1 MKRILAML
9 LTLALMVSSM
19 LVLASCGDNGDGEPT
34 ESTYTVVVKDQNG
47 DPVSGVMVKMNGE
60 FKSTGADGKITFTAE
75 SVDYKVSVFEVP
87 AGYDKPEGEFS
98 FVDKVATITVNNTS
112 AASKV
117 AYTIYVTTADGTP
130 VVGAKVQMCD
140 DANCMPLLKYE
151 TDAEGKIVYET
162 EEGEYQTKLLSV
174 PAGYKSNDTY
184 FDFNSDRVATII
196 IEAQ

>member
-19 LVLASCGDNGDGEPT
+19 LVLASCVDNGDGEPT

-47 DPVSGVMVKMNGE
+47 DPVSGVMVKMNGK

-98 FVDKVATITVNNTS
+98 FVDKVATITLNNQN
-112 AASKV
+112 AVSKV
-117 AYTIYVTTADGTP
+117 TYTIYVQTADGTP
-130 VVGAKVQMCD
+130 VAGARVQMCD
-140 DANCMPLLKYE
+140 DACTPIMAV
-151 TDAEGKIVYET
+151 TDAEGKVT
-162 EEGEYQTKLLSV
+162 TQMSEGEYQAKLLSA
-174 PAGYKSNDTY
+174 PAGYASNDTY

>member
-1 MKRILAML
+1 MKKILAML

-47 DPVSGVMVKMNGE
+47 DPVSGVMVKMNGK

-98 FVDKVATITVNNTS
+98 FVDKVATITLNNQN
-112 AASKV
+112 AVSKV
-117 AYTIYVTTADGTP
+117 TYTIYVQTADGTP
-130 VVGAKVQMCD
+130 VAGARVQMCD
-140 DANCMPLLKYE
+140 DANCTPIMAV
-151 TDAEGKIVYET
+151 TDAEGKVT
-162 EEGEYQTKLLSV
+162 TRMSEGEYQAKLLSA
-174 PAGYKSNDTY
+174 PTGYKSNDTY

>member
-1 MKRILAML
+1 MKKILAML
-9 LTLALMVSSM
+9 LMLAVLMTSM
-19 LVLASCGDNGDGEPT
+19 VALASCDEPEEPT
-34 ESTYTVVVKDQNG
+34 ESDYAVVVKDQNG
-47 DPVSGVMVKMNGE
+47 DPVPGVMVKMNGK

-75 SVDYKVSVFEVP
+75 TVDYKVTVFEVP
-87 AGYDKPEGEFS
+87 EGYEKPEGEFS

-140 DANCMPLLKYE
+140 DENCMPLLKYV

-162 EEGEYQTKLLSV
+162 AEGEYQTKLLSV

-196 IEAQ
+196 VEAE

>member
-47 DPVSGVMVKMNGE
+47 DPVSGVMVKMNGK

-98 FVDKVATITVNNTS
+98 FVDKVATITLNNQN
-112 AASKV
+112 AVSKV
-117 AYTIYVTTADGTP
+117 TYTIYVQTADGTP
-130 VVGAKVQMCD
+130 VAGARVQMCD
-140 DANCMPLLKYE
+140 DANCTPIMAV
-151 TDAEGKIVYET
+151 TDAEGKVT
-162 EEGEYQTKLLSV
+162 TQMSDGEYQAKLLSA
-174 PAGYKSNDTY
+174 PAGYASNDTY

>member
-9 LTLALMVSSM
+9 LMLAVLMTSM
-19 LVLASCGDNGDGEPT
+19 VALASCDEPEEPT

-47 DPVSGVMVKMNGE
+47 DPVPGVMVKMNGK

-75 SVDYKVSVFEVP
+75 TVDYKVTVFEVP
-87 AGYDKPEGEFS
+87 EGYEKPEGEFS

-140 DANCMPLLKYE
+140 DANCMPLLKYV

-162 EEGEYQTKLLSV
+162 AEGEYQTKLLSV

-196 IEAQ
+196 VEAE

>member
-1 MKRILAML
+1 MKKILAML
-9 LTLALMVSSM
+9 LTLALMVSSL

-47 DPVSGVMVKMNGE
+47 DPVSGVMVKMNGK

-98 FVDKVATITVNNTS
+98 FVDKVATITLNNQN
-112 AASKV
+112 AVSKV
-117 AYTIYVTTADGTP
+117 TYTIYVQTADGTP
-130 VVGAKVQMCD
+130 VAGARVQMCD
-140 DANCMPLLKYE
+140 DANCTPIMAV
-151 TDAEGKIVYET
+151 TDAEGKVT
-162 EEGEYQTKLLSV
+162 TQMSEGEYQAKLLSA
-174 PAGYKSNDTY
+174 PAGYASNDTY

>member
-9 LTLALMVSSM
+9 LMLAVLMTSM
-19 LVLASCGDNGDGEPT
+19 VALASCDEPEEPT
-34 ESTYTVVVKDQNG
+34 ESDYAVVVKDQNG
-47 DPVSGVMVKMNGE
+47 DPVPGVMVKMNGK

-75 SVDYKVSVFEVP
+75 TVDYKVTVFEVP
-87 AGYDKPEGEFS
+87 EGYEKPEGEFS

-140 DANCMPLLKYE
+140 DENCMPLLKYV

-162 EEGEYQTKLLSV
+162 AEGEYQTKLLSV

-196 IEAQ
+196 VEAE

>member
-1 MKRILAML
+1 MKKILAML
-9 LTLALMVSSM
+9 LTLALMVSSL

-34 ESTYTVVVKDQNG
+34 DSTYTVVVKDQNG
-47 DPVSGVMVKMNGE
+47 DPVSGVMVKMNGK

-98 FVDKVATITVNNTS
+98 FVDKVATITLNNQN
-112 AASKV
+112 AVSKV
-117 AYTIYVTTADGTP
+117 TYTIYVQTADGTP
-130 VVGAKVQMCD
+130 VAGARVQMCD
-140 DANCMPLLKYE
+140 DANCTPIMAV
-151 TDAEGKIVYET
+151 TDAEGKVT
-162 EEGEYQTKLLSV
+162 TQMSEGEYQAKLLSA
-174 PAGYKSNDTY
+174 PAGYASNDTY

>member
-1 MKRILAML
+1 MLAV
-9 LTLALMVSSM
+9 LMTSM
-19 LVLASCGDNGDGEPT
+19 VALASCDEPEEPT
-34 ESTYTVVVKDQNG
+34 ESDYVVVVKDQNG
-47 DPVSGVMVKMNGE
+47 DPVPGVMVKMNGK

-75 SVDYKVSVFEVP
+75 SVDYKVTVFEVP
-87 AGYDKPEGEFS
+87 EGYEKPEGEFS

-140 DANCMPLLKYE
+140 DANCMPLLKYV

-162 EEGEYQTKLLSV
+162 AEGEYQTKLLSV

-196 IEAQ
+196 VEAE

>member
-19 LVLASCGDNGDGEPT
+19 LVLASCVDNGDGEPT

-47 DPVSGVMVKMNGE
+47 DPVSGVMVKMNGK

-98 FVDKVATITVNNTS
+98 FVDKVATITLNNQN
-112 AASKV
+112 AVSKV
-117 AYTIYVTTADGTP
+117 TYTIYVQTADGTP
-130 VVGAKVQMCD
+130 VAGARVQMCD
-140 DANCMPLLKYE
+140 DANCTPIMAV
-151 TDAEGKIVYET
+151 TDAEGKVT
-162 EEGEYQTKLLSV
+162 TQMSEGEYQAKLLSA
-174 PAGYKSNDTY
+174 PAGYASNDTY